1 MEILIFLT
9 LLMIPGK
16 EMSFFERVIV
26 FGNLVSVSQE
36 KMTAIRVNMFSLLI
50 DGRPNQFIDFLEN
63 VSPGI
68 RADLDENVSNAR
80 SLWINGR
87 VSYSGVNSDGM
98 FDFTA
103 LPAKAN
109 LIVPIDVATK
119 SSDVLEFL
127 ATFKF
132 ESFTGIRASNLIPVV
147 SQVTVKCKKVEGYSQ
162 QEHSAWASTVDDIED
177 VEIEILPGHAMIPAL
192 TEQGDLIYVPLMCVM
207 CVAIPFVL
215 VTIAPRF
222 ITAAEV
228 NLFFLLETILGPLW
242 VWMVIKEQPSNE
254 TIYGGIVI
262 IITIAIHSL
271 LAIKKTQTKIT

>member
-1 MEILIFLT
+1 MHNKLALRVTFPLIFLLLSSNFAFAFGIEKYVCPTISAKDKGNDNGKGILT

-192 TEQGDLIYVPLMCVM
+192 TEQGDLI
-207 CVAIPFVL
+207 
-215 VTIAPRF
+215 
-222 ITAAEV
+222 
-228 NLFFLLETILGPLW
+228 
-242 VWMVIKEQPSNE
+242 
-254 TIYGGIVI
+254 
-262 IITIAIHSL
+262 
-271 LAIKKTQTKIT
+271 